1 MGGGGSTTN
10 PVIPQSLLN
19 LLQGTSN
26 IIVPQQKQA
35 WQQGAPT
42 SFTNASGQSI
52 DPAAYQALVDA
63 ASALENTDTSNMT
76 DLEIA
81 RWQKQLTAA
90 QGKVAGYTANAAP
103 SEFMAKQNWGDYY
116 GNVQVPDTAAAAL
129 EQALGG
135 QGIEGFSA
143 PSVYEGLAA
152 SSALQN
158 PSQTL
163 FGQEFTDPNARQIAN
178 FNPAQTEIASY
189 LGNSWLPPTTAG
201 GRSQYVDARQTA
213 GEKAA
218 LTQAGQLQGIGAKT
232 PDLNDFA
239 KNINTN
245 PAIKNALSVWS
256 DVKLPTIQNQASLM
270 GLGRSSSLLKGID
283 TSQNQFLQP
292 IIQDQLNREEN
303 AISRGFTGAQANVAA
318 QQTAAQA
325 QAQRE
330 SEDYARKLSAGN
342 QVQAQDQATLDAQQ
356 ADYLRRQGLNE
367 QEVANAMTSG
377 QNQFGNLFNLSNAD
391 TQRKLAASQ
400 QLTSMAGTERD
411 WAKEQGDFALQD
423 ALRRQALGENLLFQP
438 LGGTASMVGSK
449 TTGGK

>member
-10 PVIPQSLLN
+10 PTIPASLLS
-19 LLQGTSN
+19 LLSGTTKTILPNQAKAWAPTYTDANGNPINPLTVQSTN
-26 IIVPQQKQA
+26 DRIAELREQMSKEGGGLSAAERAELTSLNQQVGSWKGGTPEFMQKQ
-35 WQQGAPT
+35 
-42 SFTNASGQSI
+42 N
-52 DPAAYQALVDA
+52 Y
-63 ASALENTDTSNMT
+63 
-76 DLEIA
+76 
-81 RWQKQLTAA
+81 
-90 QGKVAGYTANAAP
+90 
-103 SEFMAKQNWGDYY
+103 GDYY

-232 PDLNDFA
+232 PDLSDFA

>member
-1 MGGGGSTTN
+1 M
-10 PVIPQSLLN
+10 
-19 LLQGTSN
+19 
-26 IIVPQQKQA
+26 
-35 WQQGAPT
+35 
-42 SFTNASGQSI
+42 
-52 DPAAYQALVDA
+52 
-63 ASALENTDTSNMT
+63 
-76 DLEIA
+76 
-81 RWQKQLTAA
+81 
-90 QGKVAGYTANAAP
+90 
-103 SEFMAKQNWGDYY
+103 
-116 GNVQVPDTAAAAL
+116 
-129 EQALGG
+129 
-135 QGIEGFSA
+135 
-143 PSVYEGLAA
+143 
-152 SSALQN
+152 
-158 PSQTL
+158 L
-163 FGQEFTDPNARQIAN
+163 FRSPNARQIAN

-189 LGNSWLPPTTAG
+189 LGNSWLPPTTTG

-232 PDLNDFA
+232 PDLSTLAN
-239 KNINTN
+239 N
-245 PAIKNALSVWS
+245 PMVTNALKTWS
-256 DVKLPTIQNQASLM
+256 DVQLPTLQNQASRM
-270 GLGRSSSLLKGID
+270 GLGRSASLLNTEAASK
-283 TSQNQFLQP
+283 NAFMLP
-292 IIQDQLNREEN
+292 IMQQAAGYESE
-303 AISRGFTGAQANVAA
+303 AIGRGQQGAMANVSA

>member
-1 MGGGGSTTN
+1 MGGGGSSSTN
-10 PVIPQSLLN
+10 PVIPQA
-19 LLQGTSN
+19 LLQLLGGTVSN
-26 IIVPQQKQA
+26 VLPNQNAAWKGTWQKNGTDATPQEAANNQA
-35 WQQGAPT
+35 IQT
-42 SFTNASGQSI
+42 KI
-52 DPAAYQALVDA
+52 DQMQQALSNPNLPPATRTSIEAQLA
-63 ASALENTDTSNMT
+63 AETEKL
-76 DLEIA
+76 
-81 RWQKQLTAA
+81 
-90 QGKVAGYTANAAP
+90 AGWTTKP
-103 SEFMAKQNWGDYY
+103 SEFMQKQNYGDYY

-232 PDLNDFA
+232 PDLSDFA

>member
-10 PVIPQSLLN
+10 PVIPQA
-19 LLQGTSN
+19 LLQLLGGTVSN
-26 IIVPQQKQA
+26 VLPNQNAAWKGTWQKNGTAATPQEAANNQA
-35 WQQGAPT
+35 IQT
-42 SFTNASGQSI
+42 KI
-52 DPAAYQALVDA
+52 DQMQQALSNSSLPPATRASIEAQLA
-63 ASALENTDTSNMT
+63 AETEKL
-76 DLEIA
+76 
-81 RWQKQLTAA
+81 
-90 QGKVAGYTANAAP
+90 AGWTTKP
-103 SEFMAKQNWGDYY
+103 SEFMQKQNYGDYY
-116 GNVQVPDTAAAAL
+116 GSVQTPDTAYAAI

-135 QGIEGFSA
+135 QGVEGFSA

-163 FGQEFTDPNARQIAN
+163 FGQEFTDPNARKMVD
-178 FNPAQTEIASY
+178 FNPAQQELASY
-189 LGNSWLPPTTAG
+189 AGSSWINPTPG
-201 GRSQYVDARQTA
+201 GPSTYVDTRQTA

-232 PDLNDFA
+232 PDLGDFA

-330 SEDYARKLSAGN
+330 AEDYARKYDIGFKIQGL
-342 QVQAQDQATLDAQQ
+342 DQAKADAQQ

-367 QEVANAMTSG
+367 LEVANAMTSG
-377 QNQFGNLFNLSNAD
+377 QNQFGNLFNLSQAD